1 MAKDFDFS
9 REMVYGKKHLCKLDF
24 DTKQYKFVEMITE
37 LFGVELNQL
46 HTTQQNQ
53 YNVFTEVGKDSNT
66 EFHKRFYKRLD
77 EGWISRQNMTV

>member
-1 MAKDFDFS
+1 
-9 REMVYGKKHLCKLDF
+9 MVYGKKHLCKLDF
-24 DTKQYKFVEMITE
+24 DTEQYKFVEMITE

-66 EFHKRFYKRLD
+66 EFHKR
-77 EGWISRQNMTV
+77 